1 MNSVIEEIYQSGAV
15 KDNKGNEYTLHSG
28 VDRLEGDFL
37 HRLIDSDDS
46 IRKTLEIGCAYG
58 LSSLHI
64 CSALKGREG
73 AEHKI
78 VDPFQHKQ
86 WHGIGT
92 ENLKRA
98 ECDFFELIEKP
109 SELALPAL
117 VDSEA
122 GTFDMVFIDGWHTF
136 DHTLVDLFYANRLIK
151 VGGYIVI
158 DDCLWASVAK
168 AVSYVERYPAYELH
182 EQSASTQSY
191 KRSIADFI
199 RTVLPAQVAGYILPR
214 YLYDKFYVR
223 TLYSSMVA
231 LKKVKED
238 ERNWDWYQSF

>member
-1 MNSVIEEIYQSGAV
+1 M
-15 KDNKGNEYTLHSG
+15 
-28 VDRLEGDFL
+28 
-37 HRLIDSDDS
+37 
-46 IRKTLEIGCAYG
+46 
-58 LSSLHI
+58 
-64 CSALKGREG
+64 
-73 AEHKI
+73 
-78 VDPFQHKQ
+78 
-86 WHGIGT
+86 
-92 ENLKRA
+92 
-98 ECDFFELIEKP
+98 
-109 SELALPAL
+109 ALPTL
-117 VDSEA
+117 VENEA

-199 RTVLPAQVAGYILPR
+199 RTVLPSQVAGYILPR